1 MLESWARI
9 LVRRKRAVLA
19 LGFVVLVLLAVTS
32 LRFGGDFSDNFRI
45 PGSEAQRAFDLL
57 EERFEREAGSDARL
71 VWVVD
76 EGDVLAA
83 SVRAPLEQL
92 LRDASSLDGVLF
104 VGNPYESPGGIS
116 ADQRSAFATI
126 RFDGRP
132 ANAPQASVAALVALV
147 DEIRE
152 PGLRIEAG
160 GEVIAD
166 FESEGLGKA
175 ELIGLAAAAIVLL
188 VAFGSI
194 VAMGL
199 PLVTALLGLGVGFLL
214 IRFAAIPLDISS
226 FAPSFAAML
235 GIGVGIDYALF
246 VTTRFREGL
255 AAGWTVE
262 RSVIVAVTTA
272 GRSVALAGV
281 VVVVALLGLYAIG
294 IPFVA
299 NLGLSAAI
307 VVLVAVVIALTI
319 LPALLLVIGHNIDRW
334 SVPIFRG
341 SPGPASD
348 GFWFRFSRLVQRHAV
363 VFFVLGTGALLVL
376 SVPLLSAELGTSDE
390 GNNPESFASRRAY
403 DLLAEGFGPGFNGPF
418 ILVVEDD
425 QPLDAAALARLAK
438 AVSVDPNVAAVSS
451 PSLNAAGDTAVITV
465 IPGTSPQDSATR
477 ALVSRLRNDT
487 IPAALSRIQDSP
499 AVFVAGSTA
508 AFVDVA
514 ERIEDR
520 LALFFLIVVGFAMV
534 LLLVAFRSVTLPI
547 KAALLNLLAISA
559 SMGFVIAIFQW
570 GWGRELI
577 GLDQT
582 GPIESFLPM
591 FMFAILFGL
600 SMDYEVFLLSR
611 IRERYLENGDPSE
624 AVAHGISTS
633 ARVITAAA
641 AILVTV
647 FGSFVFG
654 DERVL
659 KEFGLGLA
667 FAIFIDA
674 TLVRLVLVP
683 AVMQLMG
690 RASWWMPAWLDRLLP
705 SISVDPV
712 PHDDE
717 PADPAPSPPAEPEAL
732 PSPPP
737 APAPMEPTPLA
748 PPARAAAQVRLQAS
762 ARAQPP
768 PRPRDVGRPG
778 RRAARWPALVVA
790 LALGFLASY
799 RLAFACRRRPG

>member
-1 MLESWARI
+1 M
-9 LVRRKRAVLA
+9 
-19 LGFVVLVLLAVTS
+19 
-32 LRFGGDFSDNFRI
+32 
-45 PGSEAQRAFDLL
+45 
-57 EERFEREAGSDARL
+57 
-71 VWVVD
+71 
-76 EGDVLAA
+76 
-83 SVRAPLEQL
+83 
-92 LRDASSLDGVLF
+92 
-104 VGNPYESPGGIS
+104 
-116 ADQRSAFATI
+116 
-126 RFDGRP
+126 
-132 ANAPQASVAALVALV
+132 
-147 DEIRE
+147 
-152 PGLRIEAG
+152 
-160 GEVIAD
+160 
-166 FESEGLGKA
+166 
-175 ELIGLAAAAIVLL
+175 IGLAAAAIVLL

-262 RSVIVAVTTA
+262 RSVIVAMTTA
-272 GRSVALAGV
+272 GRSVAFAGV

-319 LPALLLVIGHNIDRW
+319 LPALLLLIGHNIDRW

-341 SPGPASD
+341 SPGAASSDPATA
-348 GFWFRFSRLVQRHAV
+348 GFWFRFSTLVQRHAV
-363 VFFVLGTGALLVL
+363 IFFVLGTGVLLVL

-403 DLLAEGFGPGFNGPF
+403 DLLVEGFGPGFNGPL

-425 QPLDAAALARLAK
+425 QPLDGAALARLAK
-438 AVSVDPNVAAVSS
+438 AVSVDPNVAAVLP
-451 PSLNAAGDTAVITV
+451 PSLNSAGDTAVITV
-465 IPGTSPQDSATR
+465 IPGTSPQDGATR
-477 ALVSRLRNDT
+477 ALVSRLRSDT
-487 IPAALSRIQDSP
+487 IPAALSRIQGSP

-559 SMGFVIAIFQW
+559 SMGVVIAIFQW

-591 FMFAILFGL
+591 FSVRHPFRPLHGL
-600 SMDYEVFLLSR
+600 R
-611 IRERYLENGDPSE
+611 G
-624 AVAHGISTS
+624 
-633 ARVITAAA
+633 
-641 AILVTV
+641 
-647 FGSFVFG
+647 
-654 DERVL
+654 
-659 KEFGLGLA
+659 
-667 FAIFIDA
+667 
-674 TLVRLVLVP
+674 
-683 AVMQLMG
+683 
-690 RASWWMPAWLDRLLP
+690 LP
-705 SISVDPV
+705 SQ
-712 PHDDE
+712 PH
-717 PADPAPSPPAEPEAL
+717 SRAL
-732 PSPPP
+732 PG
-737 APAPMEPTPLA
+737 E
-748 PPARAAAQVRLQAS
+748 
-762 ARAQPP
+762 
-768 PRPRDVGRPG
+768 
-778 RRAARWPALVVA
+778 RR
-790 LALGFLASY
+790 SQ
-799 RLAFACRRRPG
+799 

>member
-1 MLESWARI
+1 MLESWARL
-9 LVRRKRAVLA
+9 LVRRKRTVLA
-19 LGFVVLVLLAVTS
+19 LGFVILVLLAVTS

-57 EERFEREAGSDARL
+57 EERFQREAGSDARL

-104 VGNPYESPGGIS
+104 VSNPYESPGAIS

-132 ANAPQASVAALVALV
+132 SNAPQASVAALVALV
-147 DEIRE
+147 EDVRE

-262 RSVIVAVTTA
+262 RSVIVAMTTA
-272 GRSVALAGV
+272 GRSVAFAGV

-319 LPALLLVIGHNIDRW
+319 LPALLLLIGHNIDRW

-341 SPGPASD
+341 SPGAASSDPATA
-348 GFWFRFSRLVQRHAV
+348 GFWFRFSTLVQRHAV
-363 VFFVLGTGALLVL
+363 IFFVLGTGVLLVL

-403 DLLAEGFGPGFNGPF
+403 DLLVEGFGPGFNGPF

-425 QPLDAAALARLAK
+425 QPLDGAALARLAK
-438 AVSVDPNVAAVSS
+438 AVSVDPNVAAVLP
-451 PSLNAAGDTAVITV
+451 PSLNSAGDTAVITV
-465 IPGTSPQDSATR
+465 IPGTSPQDGATR
-477 ALVSRLRNDT
+477 ALVSRLRSDT
-487 IPAALSRIQDSP
+487 IPAALSRIQGSP

-559 SMGFVIAIFQW
+559 SMGVVIAIFQW

-712 PHDDE
+712 PHDEE
-717 PADPAPSPPAEPEAL
+717 PADRAPSAPL
-732 PSPPP
+732 
-737 APAPMEPTPLA
+737 APAPMEPSPLA
-748 PPARAAAQVRLQAS
+748 IPARFAAQVSLPV
-762 ARAQPP
+762 PP
-768 PRPRDVGRPG
+768 PTKPQLRPRDVERPG
-778 RRAARWPALVVA
+778 WGAARRPALVVA

-799 RLAFACRRRPG
+799 RLAFARRRRPG